1 MILTSGG
8 FKIIRERFG
17 RLDQGQV
24 NQLNLLVSEMDKDKS
39 ISYAQAAYILATA
52 WHEVGPKLLP
62 IKEWG
67 EGKKLDYG
75 RWMVN
80 SKGEKY
86 CYKNDRRKEVYT
98 YAEYP
103 HLYFGRGFVQLT
115 WYSNYEKAGNKL
127 GVDFLSNPDL
137 VMQTDNAIKI
147 MIIGM
152 KEGWFTGHK
161 LSHHINQ
168 SRKDYENARRIIN
181 GTDKAKK
188 IAGYAGTF
196 ERALRSL

>member
-1 MILTSGG
+1 MILKSGG

-86 CYKNDRRKEVYT
+86 CYKNDRRKEVYA

-103 HLYFGRGFVQLT
+103 HLYFGRGYPQLT
-115 WYSNYEKAGNKL
+115 WFSNYEKAGNKL
-127 GVDFLSNPDL
+127 AVDFLSNPDL
-137 VMQTDNAIKI
+137 VMESKYAIQI

-168 SRKDYENARRIIN
+168 SRKDYANARRIIN
-181 GTDKAKK
+181 GTDKAKM
-188 IAGYAGTF
+188 IAGYADTF
-196 ERALRSL
+196 ERALRAL